1 MLDSLLF
8 SEMGNDSGRDQA
20 YEHRAHMYQM
30 TTVCTYSAAQ
40 LTAWAAADSSKIV
53 CSCKS
58 ASRALRMLQGVS
70 IPGQHY
76 LHALLEQGTCCST
89 AENVCQARVHG
100 ALQPLCR
107 ASLPLGLAGGLVRL

>member
-1 MLDSLLF
+1 MLYSLLF
-8 SEMGNDSGRDQA
+8 SEMANDSGRDQA
-20 YEHRAHMYQM
+20 YERRAHMYQM

-76 LHALLEQGTCCST
+76 LHALLKKVHAAQPPKMSARPVYTAPCSPS
-89 AENVCQARVHG
+89 AAPRY
-100 ALQPLCR
+100 R
-107 ASLPLGLAGGLVRL
+107 